1 MNERIKE
8 LAEQAGWSG
17 VYSHWISPT
26 TREYL
31 TVPCTEEQIERF
43 AELIRLDETKACAK
57 HYLEIMRDAVEQ
69 AVLKE
74 RDKCAQDYLQD
85 CADAVE
91 AARLDEREQISHT
104 YLKLTVEA
112 VLREREACSDLIA
125 NMISGIEGVR
135 YAEAIRQRGEK

>member
-1 MNERIKE
+1 MNERNKE
-8 LAEQAGWSG
+8 L
-17 VYSHWISPT
+17 
-26 TREYL
+26 YL
-31 TVPCTEEQIERF
+31 KSLEHGEFCYQRF
-43 AELIRLDETKACAK
+43 AELTRQD
-57 HYLEIMRDAVEQ
+57 
-69 AVLKE
+69 E

-91 AARLDEREQISHT
+91 AARLEEREQISHT
-104 YLKLTVEA
+104 YLKLTLEA